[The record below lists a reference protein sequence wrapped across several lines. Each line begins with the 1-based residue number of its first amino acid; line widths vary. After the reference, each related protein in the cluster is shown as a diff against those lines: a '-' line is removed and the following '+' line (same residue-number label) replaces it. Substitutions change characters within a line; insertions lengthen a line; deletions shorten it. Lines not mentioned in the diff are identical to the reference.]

1 MDVSAGADAFPCG
14 EPELR
19 SSCDGH
25 LLRRG
30 SKGFDPDLWS
40 DAKQRPRSDDAEAWT
55 ADDDADGLDAI
66 ATNTNARFTD
76 EDEAWLTDDPGEQ
89 IRNRKR

>member
-1 MDVSAGADAFPCG
+1 MVDAPAVV
-14 EPELR
+14 R
-19 SSCDGH
+19 
-25 LLRRG
+25 
-30 SKGFDPDLWS
+30 
-40 DAKQRPRSDDAEAWT
+40 RPRRRRAWT

-66 ATNTNARFTD
+66 ATNVNARFTD

>member
-1 MDVSAGADAFPCG
+1 MGIFS
-14 EPELR
+14 
-19 SSCDGH
+19 
-25 LLRRG
+25 RRG

-40 DAKQRPRSDDAEAWT
+40 DAKRRPRSDDAEAWT

-66 ATNTNARFTD
+66 ATNANARFTD

-89 IRNRKR
+89 IRNRNRKR